1 MAHVLLLLF
10 SPRAMFIASF
20 ACMCMEKGNTS
31 FTALIL
37 AWGLLTSFS
46 RVLLG
51 RHYLGDVI
59 AGVLLGVVIT
69 GLVTQVGETE
79 QW

>member
-1 MAHVLLLLF
+1 
-10 SPRAMFIASF
+10 
-20 ACMCMEKGNTS
+20 MEKGNTS